1 MSMSETASRSITQPR
16 LHQLSAPRA
25 IDILCAAVAIALLSP
40 VFVLV
45 ALAVWIESGRP
56 ILFSQLRLGQGGKPF
71 RMYKFRKFRANC
83 GSDGSPL
90 TLQEDE
96 RLTGVG
102 RILIATKLDELP
114 QLWNVL
120 RGDMSLVGP
129 RPESLSF
136 SDCFRDGFEKL
147 LEYKPGV
154 FGPCQVLFRHESQ
167 LYPADSSTPE
177 FYREVLF
184 PAKAK
189 IDLAYFPRR
198 TLTSDLGWIARA
210 GGIIAAECWAAL
222 SRKLR
227 S

>member
-1 MSMSETASRSITQPR
+1 MTMSETASRSVTQPR
-16 LHQLSAPRA
+16 LHQLNAARA
-25 IDILCAAVAIALLSP
+25 IDIFCAAVAIALLLP
-40 VFVLV
+40 VFVIV
-45 ALAVWIESGRP
+45 ALAVGIESGRP

-96 RLTGVG
+96 RLTAVG

-154 FGPCQVLFRHESQ
+154 FGPCQVLFRNESH
-167 LYPADSSTPE
+167 LYPADSSTAE

-210 GGIIAAECWAAL
+210 GGIIATECWAAL